1 MQYVTSAVV
10 ILYNVRILR
19 YFVYASKKGNKNK
32 IIINNRNIHTVLL
45 ILLILQSRITNTKVK
60 LNFNYIILDKV
71 LK

>member
-32 IIINNRNIHTVLL
+32 IIINNRNIHNVLL

-60 LNFNYIILDKV
+60 LNFN
-71 LK
+71 